1 VATKREW
8 ADAYLAQAQEDLLA
22 ARRLTG
28 HAPSVLC
35 LLLQMVFE
43 KAAKGALLRSG
54 QISVSKACSSHK
66 AASTLIQI
74 LKRHREY
81 LAAIGSGSA
90 YEWKDVLP
98 LVQELERA
106 NPQLAQDGPQLEYP
120 WEDPGDG
127 SIRWPARHLPI
138 VQRMDDPRDTSGPR
152 LVRFAGQLCE
162 QIETLFG

>member
-1 VATKREW
+1 MATKREW
-8 ADAYLAQAQEDLLA
+8 ADAYLAQAHQDLIA

-35 LLLQMVFE
+35 MLLQMVFE

-54 QISVSKACSSHK
+54 QISISKARSSHK

-74 LKRHREY
+74 LKRHRKY
-81 LAAIGSGSA
+81 LTTIGPGGS
-90 YEWKDVLP
+90 YQWKDVLP
-98 LVQELERA
+98 LVQELERS

-120 WEDPGDG
+120 WEDSSDG
-127 SIRWPARHLPI
+127 SIRWPARDLPI

-162 QIETLFG
+162 QIDTLFG